1 MTGQEGEQLGVMT
14 APEGEGPRNNQ
25 GSGRQSRNVVYGFT
39 NAQKSSISHEKFHAK
54 SKIPASEEKA

>member
-25 GSGRQSRNVVYGFT
+25 GSGRQRGSQMRKKVL
-39 NAQKSSISHEKFHAK
+39 
-54 SKIPASEEKA
+54 